1 MAVPMRPSLVE
12 MLFLL
17 GVLLLFL
24 AGHWAMLREWWQS
37 LSFNRKFRYVFGAVF
52 FAALIVSRFI
62 LVDALILMVVIMW
75 LNLVGFIV
83 WFLFLVSRI

>member
-1 MAVPMRPSLVE
+1 MRRSLVE

-17 GVLLLFL
+17 GVLLLLL
-24 AGHWAMLREWWQS
+24 AANYGRVCEWWQS
-37 LSFNRKFRYVFGAVF
+37 LSFNRQFGYAFGAVF
-52 FAALIVSRFI
+52 FGALIVSRFI

-75 LNLVGFIV
+75 LNLIGFIV